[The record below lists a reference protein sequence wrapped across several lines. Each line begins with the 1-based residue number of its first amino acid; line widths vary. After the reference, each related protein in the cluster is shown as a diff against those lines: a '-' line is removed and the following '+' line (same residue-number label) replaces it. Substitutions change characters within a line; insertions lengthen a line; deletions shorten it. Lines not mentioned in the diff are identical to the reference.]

1 MTFRDIGNLK
11 AITKSLPFCCL
22 LIVATLTGCLGGL
35 QTTATQT
42 QTDETAST
50 AETETPQALAVLQLA
65 TPKTNYVANEAIPL
79 NLNIQNGKFDLLVPF
94 VSVATRGAFSQIT
107 VTDANGQ
114 TVEPKHLI
122 TQENPQKYV
131 AGNDG
136 KSVRCI
142 QGFELKA
149 SENQE
154 LSFKDIQKYYQLQ
167 PGTYTLILAIDL
179 EVYQESITEEHP
191 EVLELRKDL
200 ARIQNDP
207 NLQAAAKQDAANYY
221 QEQIK
226 FIEERHKDVAKDI
239 YLPVKS
245 RRGKA
250 PLVSNAITLTVEP
263 ETNSSNPQKQDDT
276 SPQIDKSDAP
286 QPKKPLGFADVINQ
300 RASEWV
306 APKYKTR
313 ANPQYPKSA
322 KEANKDGTVVLKLTI
337 DENGIPRD
345 IVALTNLGFGLEAA
359 AIEALKNSTF
369 HPAMKKGKP
378 ISLEDVEIPYAF
390 KLEDVDP
397 PSPPSQ

>member
-1 MTFRDIGNLK
+1 MIFRYVGDLK
-11 AITKSLPFCCL
+11 ITTKFL
-22 LIVATLTGCLGGL
+22 LICLSLIVVALNGCLGGL

-42 QTDETAST
+42 TPDAAAST
-50 AETETPQALAVLQLA
+50 AETETPQALAVLQLS
-65 TPKTNYVANEAIPL
+65 TPKTNYAANEAIPL

-136 KSVRCI
+136 KTVRCV

-149 SENQE
+149 SAKQE
-154 LSFKDIQKYYQLQ
+154 LSLKDIQKYYQLQ
-167 PGTYTLILAIDL
+167 AGTYTVTLAIDL
-179 EVYQESITEEHP
+179 EVYREFITEEHP

-207 NLQAAAKQDAANYY
+207 GLQAGAKQDAVNYY

-226 FIEERHKDVAKDI
+226 FIQERHKDVVKDI

-250 PLVSNAITLTVEP
+250 PLVSNGITIIVEP
-263 ETNSSNPQKQDDT
+263 ETNSLNLQKQNQT
-276 SPQIDKSDAP
+276 APQINKSDTALPKAP
-286 QPKKPLGFADVINQ
+286 PGLADIINQ

-306 APKYKTR
+306 APKYKIR
-313 ANPQYPKSA
+313 MNPKYPKDA
-322 KEANKDGTVVLKLTI
+322 KEAKKDGTVVLKLI
-337 DENGIPRD
+337 INENGIPED
-345 IVALTNLGFGLEAA
+345 IMALTNLGFGLEAA
-359 AIEALKNSTF
+359 AIEALKQSTF
-369 HPAMKKGKP
+369 HPSMKNGKP
-378 ISLEDVEIPYAF
+378 ISKQVEIPYTF
-390 KLEDVDP
+390 KIADVNAP
-397 PSPPSQ
+397 

>member
-1 MTFRDIGNLK
+1 MIFRNIGNPK
-11 AITKSLPFCCL
+11 IITKFLPFCFL
-22 LIVATLTGCLGGL
+22 LIVFIITGCLGGL

-42 QTDETAST
+42 QTNETAET
-50 AETETPQALAVLQLA
+50 AETETPPGLAVLQISTL
-65 TPKTNYVANEAIPL
+65 KTNYAANEVIPL

-114 TVEPKHLI
+114 TVEPKHRI

-131 AGNDG
+131 VGNDG
-136 KSVRCI
+136 KTVRCI

-149 SENQE
+149 STNQE
-154 LSFKDIQKYYQLQ
+154 LSMKDIQKYFQLQ
-167 PGTYTLILAIDL
+167 PGTYTVTLAIDL
-179 EVYQESITEEHP
+179 EVYRESITEEHP
-191 EVLELRKDL
+191 EILELKKDL

-207 NLQAAAKQDAANYY
+207 NLQAAAKQDAVNYY

-226 FIEERHKDVAKDI
+226 FIEERHKEGAKDI

-250 PLVSNAITLTVEP
+250 PLVSNGITVTVEP
-263 ETNSSNPQKQDDT
+263 ETNSSNLQQQEEIAPQV
-276 SPQIDKSDAP
+276 DKSDAAP
-286 QPKKPLGFADVINQ
+286 PKKPRGFEDIINQ

-306 APKYKTR
+306 APKYKTK

-322 KEANKDGTVVLKLTI
+322 KEKKKAGTVVLQVTI
-337 DENGIPRD
+337 DANGIPKD

-369 HPAMKKGKP
+369 HPAMKEDKP
-378 ISLEDVEIPYAF
+378 ISHQVEIPFAF
-390 KLEDVDP
+390 KIEDVA
-397 PSPPSQ
+397 SP

>member
-1 MTFRDIGNLK
+1 MTFRYIENLK
-11 AITKSLPFCCL
+11 IIAKTLQFCCL
-22 LIVATLTGCLGGL
+22 LIVFTLIGCLGGL
-35 QTTATQT
+35 QTTTTQT
-42 QTDETAST
+42 QTDEAAATAD
-50 AETETPQALAVLQLA
+50 TETPQALAVLQIS
-65 TPKTNYVANEAIPL
+65 TPNTNYAANEAIPL

-131 AGNDG
+131 VGNDG
-136 KSVRCI
+136 KTVRCI

-154 LSFKDIQKYYQLQ
+154 LSLKDIQKYFQLQ
-167 PGTYTLILAIDL
+167 PGTYTVTLAIDL
-179 EVYQESITEEHP
+179 EVYRESITEEHP
-191 EVLELRKDL
+191 EVLELKKDL

-207 NLQAAAKQDAANYY
+207 NLQAAAKQDAVNYY

-226 FIEERHKDVAKDI
+226 FIEERHKDVVKDI

-250 PLVSNAITLTVEP
+250 PLVSNGITVTIEP
-263 ETNSSNPQKQDDT
+263 ETDSSNLQKQDET
-276 SPQIDKSDAP
+276 PPQVDKSGAAP
-286 QPKKPLGFADVINQ
+286 PNKQLGFADIINQ

-306 APKYKTR
+306 APRYKTR
-313 ANPQYPKSA
+313 ADPQYPKSA
-322 KEANKDGTVVLKLTI
+322 KDAKKDGTVVLQLTI

-345 IVALTNLGFGLEAA
+345 IVALTNLGFGLEEA

-369 HPAMKKGKP
+369 HPAMKEDKP
-378 ISLEDVEIPYAF
+378 ISLEAVEIPYAF
-390 KLEDVDP
+390 KIDGTD
-397 PSPPSQ
+397 SP